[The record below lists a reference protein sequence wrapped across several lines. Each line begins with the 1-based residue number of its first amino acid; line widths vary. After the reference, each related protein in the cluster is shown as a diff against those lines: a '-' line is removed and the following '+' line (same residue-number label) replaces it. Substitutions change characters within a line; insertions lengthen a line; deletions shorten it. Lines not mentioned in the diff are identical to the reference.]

1 MRSAQL
7 KVPSVVLADP
17 ASETKLVIDIDPPEA
32 APRGS
37 FVRIRG
43 LPPTAALTD
52 GHAIAPGAWAVPTAA
67 LKTLRVI
74 IPAGTTGRSEI
85 VVALVTLEGSVIA
98 EAKGSLVVAA
108 ARLIAPAPVPA
119 VPKAEAP
126 PEPRRADPPPAPVQQ
141 PVATAAPQAPPP
153 PAAPK
158 AEQQAAL
165 PPPTVAPSAPPAV
178 APKAQDP
185 VPSAKEL
192 PPATKQKAEGL
203 LSRGRTLLNDG
214 NVAMARLFFER
225 SADEGLAEGALA
237 MGSTYDPAELRR
249 MRVQGTQPDIAQ
261 ARRWYEKARTLG
273 SRDADTRLKDLSGN

>member
-1 MRSAQL
+1 MRGAQL
-7 KVPSVVLADP
+7 KVPSVVLAEP
-17 ASETKLVIDIDPPEA
+17 ASETRLVIDIDPAEA

-85 VVALVTLEGSVIA
+85 VIALVTLEGSVIA

-108 ARLIAPAPVPA
+108 ARLIAPSPAP
-119 VPKAEAP
+119 
-126 PEPRRADPPPAPVQQ
+126 PVQQ
-141 PVATAAPQAPPP
+141 PAAAPPP
-153 PAAPK
+153 PPQQPAPAAPTPPPAPK

-178 APKAQDP
+178 APKAQEP

-203 LSRGRTLLNDG
+203 LTRGRALLNDG

-237 MGSTYDPAELRR
+237 MGGTYDPAELRR
-249 MRVQGTQPDIAQ
+249 MRVQGTQPDLAQ

-273 SRDADTRLKDLSGN
+273 SRDADARLKDLPGN